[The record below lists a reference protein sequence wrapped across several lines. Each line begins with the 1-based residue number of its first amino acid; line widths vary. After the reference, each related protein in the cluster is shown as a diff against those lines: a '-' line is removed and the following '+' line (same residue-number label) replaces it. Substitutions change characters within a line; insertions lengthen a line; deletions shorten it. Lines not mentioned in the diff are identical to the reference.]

1 MMRPGDWAS
10 QYGDPRLDDAR
21 KTVALN
27 GVRSMEPPYSER
39 FPKLA
44 RMLEQDPSF
53 RKGNILR
60 RNVFWRD
67 NAGNLRRL
75 NWKSPPEGKA

>member
-1 MMRPGDWAS
+1 MMRPGNWAS

-21 KTVALN
+21 KTGALN

-44 RMLEQDPSF
+44 RMLE
-53 RKGNILR
+53 
-60 RNVFWRD
+60 
-67 NAGNLRRL
+67 
-75 NWKSPPEGKA
+75 